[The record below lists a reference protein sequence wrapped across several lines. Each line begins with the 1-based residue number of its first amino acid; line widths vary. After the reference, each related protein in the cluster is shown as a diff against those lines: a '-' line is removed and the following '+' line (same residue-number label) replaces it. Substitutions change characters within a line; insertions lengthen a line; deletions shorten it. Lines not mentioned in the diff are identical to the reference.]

1 MAASLEPSTW
11 VRICQNRANALE
23 RKRKPVAELK
33 EIDVDALLAQ
43 GFSASDINAFD
54 ARRQAA
60 FRRRCWLR
68 LWEQSMPTQLNRC
81 FGKPGLD
88 KGVRLP
94 VPAEGWTPTNLGPMP
109 PDFMACGKT
118 NVVFD
123 FLSTKNS
130 HERDE
135 HLTFDESL
143 RTYFIDG
150 ARVDV
155 SVTGFLGAFQKPFCP
170 DEVIARMQQYRWP
183 RSGYLNLQHIH
194 KATAFA
200 QKHPP
205 LSKLAQLF
213 QAQPVDEE
221 SLCALLQQAPQD
233 QLWDL
238 AKYLL
243 AMAPAEIRICWE
255 QNGEAA
261 SRLGTWAHLQRECI
275 LNGGQVA
282 NPGAEMACL
291 AYFVMFF
298 IHASPIISIHS
309 HPLFIVFPHQV

>member
-1 MAASLEPSTW
+1 MLCKT
-11 VRICQNRANALE
+11 
-23 RKRKPVAELK
+23 
-33 EIDVDALLAQ
+33 
-43 GFSASDINAFD
+43 GF
-54 ARRQAA
+54 
-60 FRRRCWLR
+60 
-68 LWEQSMPTQLNRC
+68 
-81 FGKPGLD
+81 G
-88 KGVRLP
+88 
-94 VPAEGWTPTNLGPMP
+94 
-109 PDFMACGKT
+109 CGKT

-135 HLTFDESL
+135 HLTFDESPH
-143 RTYFIDG
+143 TYFIDG
-150 ARVDV
+150 ARVD
-155 SVTGFLGAFQKPFCP
+155 VTGFLGAFQKPFCP

-183 RSGYLNLQHIH
+183 RPGYLNLQHIH

-205 LSKLAQLF
+205 LSKLAQLL
-213 QAQPVDEE
+213 QAQPVDKE

-243 AMAPAEIRICWE
+243 AMTPAEIRICWE

-261 SRLGTWAHLQRECI
+261 SRLGAWAHLQCECI

-298 IHASPIISIHS
+298 VHASSIISIHFPS
-309 HPLFIVFPHQV
+309 IIHCFPTSSLILFNPCSSILYNHFTHALYFHFHPVSIHFSSFFLFCINVYPISSTVIHSSSIFHQFLFIHFHPFFIFHHWCSSIFALVILSSIYNP